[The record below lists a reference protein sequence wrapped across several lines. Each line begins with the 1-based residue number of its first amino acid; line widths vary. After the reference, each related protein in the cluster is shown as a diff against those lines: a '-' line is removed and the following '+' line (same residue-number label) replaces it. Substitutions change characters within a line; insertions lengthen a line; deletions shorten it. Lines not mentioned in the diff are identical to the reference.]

1 MRRLTLCLGIALLST
16 PIAHAQV
23 GGVIKKKAPAVPNVP
38 GTTAPTT
45 TAAAK
50 PKCEASKMVINS
62 DIVNRYLQ
70 SFAARDA
77 EIQKLAKE
85 PGATGAYY
93 SALLKRQAIQKRKAE
108 FDLQRGP
115 DWDKH
120 QAIQKRMMQGDTAA
134 IKEYTALNA
143 SLEPS
148 SVEIPPLSWDDQ
160 EKVEARIENAM
171 KSGGKFTDC
180 DWLDL
185 GERLPRL
192 VSILA
197 ENPNTKELQGYGTA
211 AEAAAV
217 RPKLAEL
224 AAGLGFNY
232 ESPDDKARKQKQAA
246 AAAPVEVPSTGD
258 PQLDCVQKY
267 QMAWTESHKAEIET
281 AQKAQDT
288 NALMKISMQ
297 MQQEAM
303 AKCMPPQ

>member
-1 MRRLTLCLGIALLST
+1 MRRLVLCLGIALLSS

-23 GGVIKKKAPAVPNVP
+23 GGVIKKKAPSVPNVP

-50 PKCEASKMVINS
+50 PKCEASKLVITS

-77 EIQKLAKE
+77 EVQKLAKE

-93 SALLKRQAIQKRKAE
+93 SALLKRQEIQKRKAE
-108 FDLQRGP
+108 FDQQRGP
-115 DWDKH
+115 DWDKQ
-120 QAIQKRMMQGDTAA
+120 QAIQKRMMQGDTTA
-134 IKEYTALNA
+134 IKEYTALGA

-160 EKVEARIENAM
+160 EKVQARIENAM
-171 KSGGKFTDC
+171 KAGGKFTDC

-197 ENPNTKELQGYGTA
+197 ENPNTTELQGYGTA

-217 RPKLAEL
+217 RPKLPQL
-224 AAGLGFNY
+224 AAGMGFNY
-232 ESPDDKARKQKQAA
+232 QSPEDKARKQKQAA
-246 AAAPVEVPSTGD
+246 APVELPSTGD
-258 PQLDCVQKY
+258 PQLDCVQRY
-267 QMAWTESHKAEIET
+267 QMAWTETHRAEIET

-288 NALMKISMQ
+288 NAIMKINMQ